1 MERAALAELEQ
12 DFERENPAQKIVK
25 CEQCSSRVVIT
36 TYCPRVSKFI
46 NRVKNLRLQ
55 RYQRLPRLIEEE
67 EGEMEEQLRLEQRE
81 EGAGVEEEEAEG
93 AVGGE

>member
-1 MERAALAELEQ
+1 MERAALAELER
-12 DFERENPAQKIVK
+12 DFERENPAQKTIK
-25 CEQCSSRVVIT
+25 CDKCSTRVVIT

-55 RYQRLPRLIEEE
+55 RYQRLPRLLEEE
-67 EGEMEEQLRLEQRE
+67 EGEVEEQLRPEQRE
-81 EGAGVEEEEAEG
+81 EGAGVEGEEAEG

>member
-12 DFERENPAQKIVK
+12 DFERENPAQKTIK
-25 CEQCSSRVVIT
+25 CDKCSTRVVIT

-55 RYQRLPRLIEEE
+55 RYQPLPRLLEE
-67 EGEMEEQLRLEQRE
+67 EGEVEEQLRLEQRE
-81 EGAGVEEEEAEG
+81 EGAGVEGEEAEG